1 MVWYRHTGQDEADEK
16 SFYGFCMPLKNERE
30 ILDDIGQHHITHLK
44 ITSDGLSSLP
54 TIASKVT
61 HLVLVIINST
71 TPLHR
76 YLCLCEY
83 MYMNTLYPYLS
94 LLLVQDITNY

>member
-1 MVWYRHTGQDEADEK
+1 M
-16 SFYGFCMPLKNERE
+16 SERE

-44 ITSDGLSSLP
+44 SYSDGLSSLH

-61 HLVLVIINST
+61 HLILEDINST

-83 MYMNTLYPYLS
+83 MYMNTLYLYLS
-94 LLLVQDITNY
+94 LLYSTEYN

>member
-1 MVWYRHTGQDEADEK
+1 MYIVVVEFIVKYRHTGQGEVRDWFVYEHHMPAK
-16 SFYGFCMPLKNERE
+16 SERE
-30 ILDDIGQHHITHLK
+30 VLDDIGQHNITHLM
-44 ITSDGLSSLP
+44 ISSDGLSSLL

-61 HLVLVIINST
+61 HLELVDINST

-83 MYMNTLYPYLS
+83 T
-94 LLLVQDITNY
+94 VCI